1 MTTSMTDHAGGRRP
15 VSRRHR
21 GPTLATATLAGTMAA
36 AAAIGLT
43 ATSAWLIATAAT
55 RPPVLTLMVA
65 IVTVRACG
73 IARGVLRYVE
83 RLTGHDV
90 VLRRLVEARATFVAS
105 LARLAPAGAPELRAG
120 DLVSRLVRDVDSIV
134 DRILRMRLPYT
145 VAVTV
150 GTLATAGVMTIDGPT
165 GVGLG
170 LTLAIAALGAPAVAA
185 LSSARAESAIAP
197 ARGAYAATVAQT
209 LHGAADL
216 IAFDAADTA
225 LDRLGAADAVVT
237 TARRSAARGQGL
249 AAAVAATAAGAA
261 SWWALRSGAPAA
273 TDHSMSVAL
282 LAVLVLAPM
291 AIHDVVAPLAPAATE
306 IPHWRAAA
314 ARIADVARRPEPVPE
329 PANAVALPTTYDLVL
344 DRVTVGWPD
353 VARASE
359 PCRPVLRDLSFT
371 VPAGGRLGI
380 VGRSGAGKSTLA
392 AALQRFLAPSSGTI
406 RIGGI
411 DIATL
416 AGDDVRRL
424 VGVCAQDAYVFD
436 STIAENVRL
445 ARPTATDDEVTAA
458 LARSGLGDWLD
469 TLTEG
474 IHTPVG
480 EHGARLSG
488 GQRQRLAL
496 ARVLLGDRPIV
507 VFDEPTEHL
516 DEVSADRLASDL
528 LARAGGRTVVWMTH
542 RGHGLSLVD
551 DIVTLG

>member
-1 MTTSMTDHAGGRRP
+1 MTDHAIGPRP

-21 GPTLATATLAGTMAA
+21 GSTLATATLAGTIAA

-73 IARGVLRYVE
+73 IARGVLRYAE

-90 VLRRLVEARATFVAS
+90 VLRRLVEARATFLAS

-150 GTLATAGVMTIDGPT
+150 GTLATAGVMAIDGPT

-170 LTLAIAALGAPAVAA
+170 LTLVIAVLAAPAIAA

-197 ARGAYAATVAQT
+197 ARGTYAATVTQT

-225 LDRLGAADAVVT
+225 LDRLDAAEAAVT

-249 AAAVAATAAGAA
+249 AAAIAATAAGAA

-314 ARIADVARRPEPVPE
+314 ARVANVARRPEPVPE
-329 PANAVALPTTYDLVL
+329 PAGPLTSPTTYDLVL

-353 VARASE
+353 AARTSE
-359 PCRPVLRDLSFT
+359 PDRPVLRDLSFT

-380 VGRSGAGKSTLA
+380 VGRSGSGKSTLA

-406 RIGGI
+406 RIGGV

-458 LARSGLGDWLD
+458 LARSGLDDWLD
-469 TLTEG
+469 TLTGG

-480 EHGARLSG
+480 EHGALLSG

-516 DEVSADRLASDL
+516 DEESADYLASDL

-551 DIVTLG
+551 HIVTLG